1 MTRNKIALFTT
12 VYPEGEKYLVDWYN
26 SVKLQDD
33 LDVDIW
39 IGCDRLS
46 VDDATKSMKN
56 NIEATW
62 IIKRDDESG
71 IMLRERAIRLMI
83 PEYFGIV
90 FVDSD
95 DVLEDSRISTAR
107 DLLGKYD
114 VYGCAMR
121 IIDEKGKDMGINF
134 TRPKDVDMKTLLFKN
149 NVFGLSNTAYRTS
162 LLANCLPFPKNCELL
177 DWFLVTRALIQG
189 ADLYFDD
196 ATRMKYRQHSANIA
210 RVIPPFSEEQIL
222 TATKRVIHH
231 YNLILSCIPELQN
244 KERSKIN
251 SLKDHIE
258 EFYNSITTSPGKLNQ
273 YIVELNAMPASH
285 IWWSCVAHPALEET
299 VWKS

>member
-33 LDVDIW
+33 LDFDIW

-46 VDDATKSMKN
+46 IDDAIKSMKN
-56 NIEATW
+56 IKATW
-62 IIKRDDESG
+62 ITKRDDESV
-71 IMLRERAIRLMI
+71 IKLRERAIRLMV
-83 PEYFGIV
+83 PKYFGIV

-95 DVLEDSRISTAR
+95 DILEDSRVSTAR
-107 DLLGKYD
+107 NLLDKYD

-121 IIDEKGKDMGINF
+121 IIDESGKDMGINF
-134 TRPKDVDMKTLLFKN
+134 TRPKDVDIRTLLFN
-149 NVFGLSNTAYRTS
+149 NNIFGLSNTAYRTS
-162 LLANCLPFPKNCELL
+162 VLAKCLPFPKDCELL

-189 ADLYFDD
+189 ANIYFDD
-196 ATRMKYRQHSANIA
+196 TIRMKYRQHNANIA
-210 RVIPPFSEEQIL
+210 RVIPPFSKEQIL
-222 TATKRVIHH
+222 MSTKKVLHH
-231 YNLILSCIPELQN
+231 YDLILSRIPELQN
-244 KERSKIN
+244 KDKSKIN
-251 SLKDHIE
+251 SLKNYIE
-258 EFYNSITTSPGKLNQ
+258 DFYNSIILSPEKLNL
-273 YIVELNAMPASH
+273 YVIKMNTMPTSH